1 MNTDLDTLL
10 DTLLRAQA
18 LADAPAAGDPAF
30 VARVMRRVRAMPMD
44 TLAPEAALQ
53 ALRAGPPRH
62 SPGVWAAALA
72 IGATLAASGWWWA
85 GPSAAPGGALSLVW
99 AGAAALVA
107 WALLA
112 PAHAADF

>member
-1 MNTDLDTLL
+1 MNIDLDTHL
-10 DTLLRAQA
+10 DTLLRTQA
-18 LADAPAAGDPAF
+18 FADAPAADDPVF
-30 VARVMRRVRAMPMD
+30 VARVMQRVRALPLA

-62 SPGVWAAALA
+62 SPAVWAAALA
-72 IGATLAASGWWWA
+72 IGATLAASGWWFA
-85 GPSAAPGGALSLVW
+85 GPSVAPGGALSLVW

-112 PAHAADF
+112 PAHAADC